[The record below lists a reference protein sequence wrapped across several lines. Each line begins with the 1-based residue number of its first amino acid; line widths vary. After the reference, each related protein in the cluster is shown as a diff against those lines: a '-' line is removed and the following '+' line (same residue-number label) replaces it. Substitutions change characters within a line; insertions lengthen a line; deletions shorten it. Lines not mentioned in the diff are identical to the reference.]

1 MKNSEKGIK
10 YRILELISTW
20 FYSGKSSK
28 APGTCGSLAT
38 LPFVYAL
45 AYFYGINGVIIFAVV
60 TSLVGIPVAD
70 AFAKALK
77 IKDPGQIV
85 IDETAGQAITLIAAG
100 TNLYLYALGF
110 ALFRLLDISKPLVIG
125 WADRKVSGGLGIML
139 DDIFAGIF
147 GGLILW
153 GVKVYFF

>member
-10 YRILELISTW
+10 YRILEFLSTW
-20 FYSGKSSK
+20 FYSGKSPK

-38 LPFVYAL
+38 LPFVYVL
-45 AYFYGINGVIIFAVV
+45 AYLYGTGGVIAFAIAVSV
-60 TSLVGIPVAD
+60 IGIPVAD

-100 TNLYLYALGF
+100 TNLYLYAIGF
-110 ALFRLLDISKPLVIG
+110 ALFRLLDISKPLVIS
-125 WADRKVSGGLGIML
+125 WADRKVPGGLGIML
-139 DDIFAGIF
+139 DDILAGIS

-153 GVKVYFF
+153 GIKFYFF

>member
-10 YRILELISTW
+10 YRILEFIGTW
-20 FYSGKSSK
+20 FYSGKSRK

-77 IKDPGQIV
+77 VKDPGQIV